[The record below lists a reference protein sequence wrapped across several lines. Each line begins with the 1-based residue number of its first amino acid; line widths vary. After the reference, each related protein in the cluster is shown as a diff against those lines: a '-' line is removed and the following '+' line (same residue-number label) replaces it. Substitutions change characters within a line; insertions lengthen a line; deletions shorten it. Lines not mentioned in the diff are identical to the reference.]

1 MTEEFTLE
9 DLENMSGLTMRT
21 LRYYIQEGL
30 LPGPDTRGKYARYSQ
45 SHLDTIRFIE
55 RLKLLNMPLKQIRHL
70 LETMSSEDIERI
82 IQSEPVK
89 DLIKSSPSFLDKEE
103 KGKKN
108 EEKRSSALDYIHS
121 LESPQEK
128 YYFKESIK
136 NNYLPPAPAQ
146 IPAPGLATT
155 ENKQAKDG
163 ETWQRIQLAD
173 GLELQVRQPISK
185 EKERI
190 VNELIEI
197 SGKLLR
203 KINQKGDM

>member
-1 MTEEFTLE
+1 MKEEFTLE
-9 DLENMSGLTMRT
+9 DLENKSGLTMRT

-89 DLIKSSPSFLDKEE
+89 DLIKSSPIFLDKEE

-108 EEKRSSALDYIHS
+108 EEKRSSALDYIHN
-121 LESPQEK
+121 LESSQEK
-128 YYFKESIK
+128 FYFKEGI
-136 NNYLPPAPAQ
+136 NNYLPPAPSQ
-146 IPAPGLATT
+146 IPAPSLTVI
-155 ENKQAKDG
+155 ENKQVKDG
-163 ETWQRIQLAD
+163 ETWQRIHLAD
-173 GLELQVRQPISK
+173 GIELQVRQPMNK
-185 EKERI
+185 RYEQK
-190 VNELIEI
+190 VNELLAITRKLFNEI
-197 SGKLLR
+197 NK
-203 KINQKGDM
+203 KGEK